1 MRLNKHLASLPP
13 ELAEA
18 LEREF
23 SKLRDR
29 YGRQDWEPGQL
40 NGGKFAES
48 VFRYVEW
55 CDSRNYTPLGKQ
67 VRRKTIINRVASNTT
82 LAESVRLQIPVV
94 AELIADV
101 RNKRDVGHLRGS
113 VSVNGMDANLVMA
126 CASWL
131 LAEIARL
138 ESGVSPA
145 KAQQMVDSLVE
156 RRVPI
161 IEEID
166 GEPVVLNT
174 KLNAISRVLV
184 LLYKKHPER
193 VPLKI
198 LQSWVKYQNV
208 TQFRSLLVDKLREAF
223 LVMNDDGVR
232 LTLKGVAYVEKNID
246 LSMEF

>member
-1 MRLNKHLASLPP
+1 MKLNKHLASLPS
-13 ELAEA
+13 ELSEA

-40 NGGKFAES
+40 NGGKFAEAM
-48 VFRYVEW
+48 FRYVEW
-55 CDSRNYTPLGKQ
+55 RDAGTYTPLGKQ
-67 VRRKTIINRVASNTT
+67 VRRKKIINRVASNTA
-82 LAESVRLQIPVV
+82 LAESVRLQIPDV

-126 CASWL
+126 GASWL
-131 LAEIARL
+131 LAEIVRL

-145 KAQQMVDSLVE
+145 EAQQMVDSLVE

-174 KLNAISRVLV
+174 KLPAKERALV
-184 LLYKKHPER
+184 LLYKKYPDRIPVKTLQHWVAYWNATRFKKLLESEAKEAR
-193 VPLKI
+193 VVI
-198 LQSWVKYQNV
+198 
-208 TQFRSLLVDKLREAF
+208 
-223 LVMNDDGVR
+223 NDVGVR
-232 LTLKGVAYVEKNID
+232 LTAKGVAFVEQYIE

>member
-1 MRLNKHLASLPP
+1 MRLHKHLTSLPTQ
-13 ELAEA
+13 LAEA

-29 YGRQDWEPGQL
+29 YRRQDWEPGQL
-40 NGGKFAES
+40 SGGKFSEAIL
-48 VFRYVEW
+48 RYVEW
-55 CDSRNYTPLGKQ
+55 RDSGTYTPLGKH
-67 VRRKTIINRVASNTT
+67 VPRKPIINRAVNNSA
-82 LAESVRLQIPVV
+82 LPESLRLQIPAI

-101 RNKRDVGHLRGS
+101 RNRRDVGHLRGS

-131 LAEIARL
+131 LAEIVRL
-138 ESGVSPA
+138 ESGGSPA
-145 KAQQMVDSLVE
+145 EAQQVVDSLVE

-174 KLNAISRVLV
+174 KLPAKERTLV
-184 LLYKKHPER
+184 LLYKKYPDRIPAKTLQGWVDYLNITRFKKLLESEAKEAR
-193 VPLKI
+193 VVI
-198 LQSWVKYQNV
+198 
-208 TQFRSLLVDKLREAF
+208 
-223 LVMNDDGVR
+223 NDEGVR
-232 LTLKGVAYVEKNID
+232 LTAKGVAHVEKNID

>member
-1 MRLNKHLASLPP
+1 MRLNKHLASLPL

-40 NGGKFAES
+40 NGGKFAEAM
-48 VFRYVEW
+48 FRYVEW
-55 CDSRNYTPLGKQ
+55 RDTGTYIPLGKQ
-67 VRRKTIINRVASNTT
+67 VRRKEIISRAANNTA
-82 LAESVRLQIPVV
+82 LAESVRLQIPAI

-101 RNKRDVGHLRGS
+101 RNRRDVGHLRGS
-113 VSVNGMDANLVMA
+113 VSVNGMDASLVMA

-131 LAEIARL
+131 LAEIVRL

-145 KAQQMVDSLVE
+145 EAQRMVDSLVE
-156 RRVPI
+156 RQVPI
-161 IEEID
+161 IEEIN

-174 KLNAISRVLV
+174 KLNAISRVLI

-193 VPLKI
+193 IPLKT
-198 LQSWVKYQNV
+198 LQRWVKYRNTTHFRNLLEANV
-208 TQFRSLLVDKLREAF
+208 REAM

-232 LTLKGVAYVEKNID
+232 LTLKGATHVEKNID

>member
-1 MRLNKHLASLPP
+1 MSLNKHLSLLPTQ
-13 ELAEA
+13 LAEA

-29 YGRQDWEPGQL
+29 YRRQDWEPGQL
-40 NGGKFAES
+40 NGGKFAEA

-55 CDSRNYTPLGKQ
+55 RDIGSYTPLGKQ
-67 VRRKTIINRVASNTT
+67 VRRKEIVNRVANNTA
-82 LAESVRLQIPVV
+82 LAESVRLQIPDV

-131 LAEIARL
+131 LAEIVRL
-138 ESGVSPA
+138 ESGASPA
-145 KAQQMVDSLVE
+145 EAQQMVDSLVE

-174 KLNAISRVLV
+174 KLNAINRVLV
-184 LLYKKHPER
+184 LLYRKHPER
-193 VPLKI
+193 IPLKT
-198 LQSWVKYQNV
+198 LQRWVKYRNV
-208 TQFRSLLVDKLREAF
+208 THFRNLLAAHVREAM

-232 LTLKGVAYVEKNID
+232 LTLKGVAYVEKNVD

>member
-1 MRLNKHLASLPP
+1 MRLHKHLTSLPTQ
-13 ELAEA
+13 LAEA

-40 NGGKFAES
+40 NGGKFAEA
-48 VFRYVEW
+48 VFRYIEW
-55 CDSRNYTPLGKQ
+55 RDTGAYTPLGKQ
-67 VRRKTIINRVASNTT
+67 VRRKVIVNRVANNTA
-82 LAESVRLQIPVV
+82 LAESVRLQIPDV
-94 AELIADV
+94 ADLIADV

-131 LAEIARL
+131 LAEIVRL

-145 KAQQMVDSLVE
+145 EAQQMVDSLVE
-156 RRVPI
+156 RQVPI

-166 GEPVVLNT
+166 GDPVVLNT
-174 KLNAISRVLV
+174 KLNATSRVLV

-193 VPLKI
+193 IPLKT
-198 LQSWVKYQNV
+198 LQRWVKYRNITHFRNLLEANV
-208 TQFRSLLVDKLREAF
+208 RESM
-223 LVMNDDGVR
+223 LVMNDNGVR
-232 LTLKGVAYVEKNID
+232 LTLKGATYVEKNID

>member
-1 MRLNKHLASLPP
+1 MRLNKHLASLPL

-23 SKLRDR
+23 SKLRGR

-40 NGGKFAES
+40 NGGKFAEAM
-48 VFRYVEW
+48 FRYVEW
-55 CDSRNYTPLGKQ
+55 RDTGTYTPLGKQ
-67 VRRKTIINRVASNTT
+67 VRRKEIISRGANNTA
-82 LAESVRLQIPVV
+82 LAESVRLQIPAI

-101 RNKRDVGHLRGS
+101 RNRRDVGHLRGA
-113 VSVNGMDANLVMA
+113 VSVNGMDASLVMA

-131 LAEIARL
+131 LAEIVRL
-138 ESGVSPA
+138 ESGISPA
-145 KAQQMVDSLVE
+145 EAQRMVDSLVE
-156 RRVPI
+156 RQVPI
-161 IEEID
+161 IEEIN

-174 KLNAISRVLV
+174 KLNAISRVLT

-193 VPLKI
+193 IPLKT
-198 LQSWVKYQNV
+198 LQRWVKYRNTTHFRNLLEANV
-208 TQFRSLLVDKLREAF
+208 REAM

-232 LTLKGVAYVEKNID
+232 LTLKGTAYVEKNID

>member
-1 MRLNKHLASLPP
+1 MKLNKHLASLPS
-13 ELAEA
+13 ELSEA

-40 NGGKFAES
+40 NGGKFAEAM
-48 VFRYVEW
+48 FRYVEW
-55 CDSRNYTPLGKQ
+55 RDSGAYTPLGKHIS
-67 VRRKTIINRVASNTT
+67 RKPIINRAVNNST
-82 LAESVRLQIPVV
+82 LPESLRLQIPAT

-101 RNKRDVGHLRGS
+101 RNRRDVGHLRGS

-131 LAEIARL
+131 LAEIVRL

-145 KAQQMVDSLVE
+145 EAQQMVDSLVE
-156 RRVPI
+156 RQVPI

-166 GEPVVLNT
+166 GELVVLNT

-193 VPLKI
+193 IPLKT
-198 LQSWVKYQNV
+198 LQRWVKYQNV
-208 TQFRSLLVDKLREAF
+208 TQFRSLLEDKLREAL

-232 LTLKGVAYVEKNID
+232 LTLKGTAYVEKNID

>member
-1 MRLNKHLASLPP
+1 M
-13 ELAEA
+13 
-18 LEREF
+18 
-23 SKLRDR
+23 
-29 YGRQDWEPGQL
+29 
-40 NGGKFAES
+40 
-48 VFRYVEW
+48 FRYVEW
-55 CDSRNYTPLGKQ
+55 CDSSNYTPLGKQ
-67 VRRKTIINRVASNTT
+67 VRRKTIVNRVANNTT
-82 LAESVRLQIPVV
+82 LAESVRLQIPDV

-131 LAEIARL
+131 LAEIVRL
-138 ESGVSPA
+138 ESGVLPA
-145 KAQQMVDSLVE
+145 EAQQMVDSLVE

-174 KLNAISRVLV
+174 KLNATNRVLV

-193 VPLKI
+193 IPLKT
-198 LQSWVKYQNV
+198 LQRWVEYRNI
-208 TQFRSLLVDKLREAF
+208 TQFRSLLVGRLREAL
-223 LVMNDDGVR
+223 LVINDDGVR

-246 LSMEF
+246 LSIEF